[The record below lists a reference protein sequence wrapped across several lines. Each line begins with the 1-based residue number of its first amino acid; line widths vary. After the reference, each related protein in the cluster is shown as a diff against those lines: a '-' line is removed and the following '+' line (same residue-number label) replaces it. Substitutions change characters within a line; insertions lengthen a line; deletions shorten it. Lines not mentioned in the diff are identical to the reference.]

1 MMPYGE
7 MMGVTGAVSISTS
20 PVAQEPFPAFPI
32 GAGTA
37 SIWGE
42 VGTGCES
49 PGRLGVSRVC
59 SQALRPG
66 GTLLHLSGP
75 AVAWGPRAGAAEG
88 QQQGE
93 ESQTPEAVN
102 RTIKY
107 NLETIWA
114 LGLEYRDGQRSGW
127 GGVGPVLAGAQ
138 AGVI

>member
-1 MMPYGE
+1 MSFTAGLWLQLQQPHQAHSPWSGLMVSSLCDALWGDE
-7 MMGVTGAVSISTS
+7 GGHGAVSISTS

-93 ESQTPEAVN
+93 EKPDT
-102 RTIKY
+102 
-107 NLETIWA
+107 
-114 LGLEYRDGQRSGW
+114 
-127 GGVGPVLAGAQ
+127 GGS
-138 AGVI
+138 